1 MLNCLHPPEGLLISD
16 ESSWV
21 WPFCKS
27 IAQGAGNTALKV
39 ASNIEIRENWSRL
52 RNAPFILIHWENR
65 NRPSG
70 ALIEEILEVDEGDDP
85 TNRLIVV
92 TTDPLHEDVI
102 YFSELGLCRIVRLRN
117 RDDELKK
124 ASIEL
129 RSHFDAIRNPTND
142 TETSWR
148 QVRQSIERLKADAS
162 EALILQIRNRLDRL
176 AAQTSGSPARKLEAE
191 AALCLKINEP
201 EKAGQLAL
209 LALENNPNFFRAW
222 NTLVSATILAGK
234 HEDAYALLQKLQL
247 RNRASVKRL
256 SAIGHELIA
265 LKDYEKAEHFF
276 NCAIDHDKLNSD
288 ALNGLAEIKFLR
300 NDLDTAKNLLAKSN
314 RSKDVAIKLNT
325 EGIEMV
331 RQKNYQEALTH
342 YTNAHY
348 ILPGTSEGPQIFYNI
363 ALAYAKWGKNETAE
377 KFLKLAL
384 IKKPDYE
391 RATKLLERITGQSSE
406 SDNDLEMIHQT

>member
-1 MLNCLHPPEGLLISD
+1 MPKCLHPAEGLLIID

-21 WPFCKS
+21 WPFCKN
-27 IAQGAGNTALKV
+27 IAQGAGYTVLKV
-39 ASNIEIRENWSRL
+39 SSNIEIRENWSRL

-65 NRPSG
+65 IRPSG
-70 ALIEEILEVDEGDDP
+70 SLIEELLEVDDSADP

-117 RDDELKK
+117 REDELKK

-129 RSHFDAIRNPTND
+129 KSHFEAIKNPTPD
-142 TETSWR
+142 TDTSWR
-148 QVRQSIERLKADAS
+148 QLRQSIERLKAGES
-162 EALILQIRNRLDRL
+162 EVVIAQIRDRLDRL
-176 AAQTSGSPARKLEAE
+176 AAQNSGSPARKLEAE
-191 AALCLKINEP
+191 AALCLKTNEP
-201 EKAGQLAL
+201 EKAKQLAL
-209 LALENNPNFFRAW
+209 MALENNPNFFRAW

-256 SAIGHELIA
+256 STIGHELIA
-265 LKDYEKAEHFF
+265 LKDLDKAEHFF

-288 ALNGLAEIKFLR
+288 ALNGLAEINFLK

-325 EGIEMV
+325 KGIEMV
-331 RQKNYQEALTH
+331 RRKNYQDALTH

-348 ILPGTSEGPQIFYNI
+348 ILPGTSEGHQIFYNI
-363 ALAYAKWGKNETAE
+363 ALAYAKWGKTETAE

-391 RATKLLERITGQSSE
+391 RATKLLERIASYPSE
-406 SDNDLEMIHQT
+406 SDQDLEMSHQS